1 MTVEVSV
8 IIVAGGGWGLGLA
21 AATALRDAGA
31 RVGVIDMRQGAWDGP
46 FADADVSDDAAVE
59 RAFDALA
66 PVIETLRA
74 MLNTTGRQ
82 PAMGGGD
89 SHVGLSAGR
98 SEEHTSELQSLMR
111 IQYAVFCLK
120 KKKYYKT

>member
-1 MTVEVSV
+1 MKRQQQYSKRIETLFPYTAGFRCFDGEGGRRAMKVEGSG
-8 IIVAGGGWGLGLA
+8 IIVAGGGSGLGLA

-66 PVIETLRA
+66 PVIETERKSPRR
-74 MLNTTGRQ
+74 NS
-82 PAMGGGD
+82 
-89 SHVGLSAGR
+89 SHYWDYIIPSHA
-98 SEEHTSELQSLMR
+98 
-111 IQYAVFCLK
+111 
-120 KKKYYKT
+120 